1 MISALPYLIAG
12 IALGIALASLRADLS
27 RAWRMVQ
34 QRRNANRR
42 LRQIIAQ
49 EESDNGVRNR

>member
-1 MISALPYLIAG
+1 VISALPYIIAAFAG
-12 IALGIALASLRADLS
+12 AFALAILRADLS

-42 LRQIIAQ
+42 LRQIIAAQ
-49 EESDNGVRNR
+49 EESDNA